1 MAIQTSI
8 IQFSGR
14 VGNLVGRKLP
24 DGQFSI
30 SAYQPKVHN
39 PRTSS
44 QTFNRAKMS
53 VATRLASRLGWVMHE
68 AKHFS
73 GFGSYAHNRLL
84 GRIKHALSGNCVGI
98 FPAALPLIPHPDIE
112 ARFSSLSISR
122 QGTLVTLHAELVSN
136 QAETLLR
143 SVAAVIVYNQTR
155 NLWLSVSLRHEGLPD
170 TRLQIPDQW
179 QDDDL
184 QLAGYLLFAFR
195 NDPPAKPTPD
205 TPTPAPQLSISQ
217 IACVYSMPEH
227 PVPIPSIYK
236 KHKHPKGKK
245 SSASATPAKTHT
257 KSSPNSDTTTSYLCP
272 NSDIPPS
279 LRNTTSPPS

>member
-1 MAIQTSI
+1 MAIQTSL

-24 DGQFSI
+24 NGQYSI

-39 PRTSS
+39 PKTSS

-68 AKHFS
+68 AKRFS

-84 GRIKHALSGNCVGI
+84 GRIKHALSDNCVGI
-98 FPAALPLIPHPDIE
+98 FPAALPLIPHTDIE

-122 QGTLVTLHAELVSN
+122 QGTLVTLHAELVSD
-136 QAETLLR
+136 QAETLFR

-155 NLWLSVSLRHEGLPD
+155 DLWFSVSLLHEGLPD
-170 TRLQIPDQW
+170 THLQIPDHW

-184 QLAGYLLFAFR
+184 QLAAYLLLSFR
-195 NDPPAKPTPD
+195 NDPPAKPTPN
-205 TPTPAPQLSISQ
+205 TPTPDPQYSISQ
-217 IACVYSMPEH
+217 VACVYSMPEQ

-245 SSASATPAKTHT
+245 SPASATPAQTRAE
-257 KSSPNSDTTTSYLCP
+257 SSLNFDTTTSYLCP

-279 LRNTTSPPS
+279 LRSTTSPPS